1 MKRYLRPLT
10 LALACLLLAA
20 AGYAAASGDSLISLS
35 YLQKTF
41 FPQAVQA
48 GEKAGNEL
56 LQDTYNKAKADL
68 DAAHTGS
75 GDTGSY
81 SDTLQSRTWSDGQ
94 IITMK
99 TGAGFLMLE
108 GSATVIHTGA
118 VVDITAGEEVASG
131 AALAQN
137 HRYLVWENTD
147 AAVTVRSG
155 EAVLGVQGGYSLTPG
170 KNKHTPFYDVRQA
183 DWYYEPVGYVYER
196 GLFSGMSA
204 HQFSPGLTMN
214 RAMLMSV
221 LHRLAGAPE
230 VTGGPVFTDV
240 PDGRWYAQ
248 AVRWGAAQGI
258 TSGAG
263 AGTFNHPGA
272 GRGDDVQLRRQV
284 HGPERWVG
292 SGPVPFPGPGPGER
306 VGQDG
311 HELGGGERHHQRS
324 EKRRRAHLGAQAQRH
339 PGRDGH
345 HAPGLLR
352 ENFIAERHPFPS
364 EAI

>member
-137 HRYLVWENTD
+137 HRYLVGENTD

-183 DWYYEPVGYVYER
+183 DWY
-196 GLFSGMSA
+196 
-204 HQFSPGLTMN
+204 
-214 RAMLMSV
+214 
-221 LHRLAGAPE
+221 
-230 VTGGPVFTDV
+230 
-240 PDGRWYAQ
+240 
-248 AVRWGAAQGI
+248 
-258 TSGAG
+258 
-263 AGTFNHPGA
+263 
-272 GRGDDVQLRRQV
+272 
-284 HGPERWVG
+284 
-292 SGPVPFPGPGPGER
+292 
-306 VGQDG
+306 
-311 HELGGGERHHQRS
+311 
-324 EKRRRAHLGAQAQRH
+324 
-339 PGRDGH
+339 
-345 HAPGLLR
+345 
-352 ENFIAERHPFPS
+352 
-364 EAI
+364 

>member
-1 MKRYLRPLT
+1 MRRYLRPLG
-10 LALACLLLAA
+10 LILACLLLAA

-56 LQDTYNKAKADL
+56 LQETYDKAKAGL
-68 DAAHTGS
+68 GAGGS
-75 GDTGSY
+75 GEAGSY
-81 SDTLQSRTWSDGQ
+81 SDTLQSRAWTDGQ
-94 IITMK
+94 IITLK

-108 GSATVIHTGA
+108 GAATVVHTGA
-118 VVDITAGEEVASG
+118 VVDVTAGEEVASG
-131 AALAQN
+131 TALVQN
-137 HRYLVWENTD
+137 HRYLVGENTD

-155 EAVLGVQGGYSLTPG
+155 EAALGVQGRYALTPG
-170 KNKHTPFYDVRQA
+170 KDKHTPFYDVRQV
-183 DWYYEPVGYVYER
+183 DWYYEPVNYVYER

-230 VTGGPVFTDV
+230 VTGGPTFTDV
-240 PDGRWYAQ
+240 PDGRWYTQ

-263 AGTFNHPGA
+263 AGTFNPGGNITREQAVVMMYNYASKYMGLSVGA
-272 GRGDDVQLRRQV
+272 GADLSRFPDQGKVNAWARTAMSWAV
-284 HGPERWVG
+284 ENGII
-292 SGPVPFPGPGPGER
+292 SGVR
-306 VGQDG
+306 N
-311 HELGGGERHHQRS
+311 GGALTLE
-324 EKRRRAHLGAQAQRH
+324 
-339 PGRDGH
+339 PGRS
-345 HAPGLLR
+345 ATRAEMATMLR
-352 ENFIAERHPFPS
+352 AFCEKILA
-364 EAI
+364 